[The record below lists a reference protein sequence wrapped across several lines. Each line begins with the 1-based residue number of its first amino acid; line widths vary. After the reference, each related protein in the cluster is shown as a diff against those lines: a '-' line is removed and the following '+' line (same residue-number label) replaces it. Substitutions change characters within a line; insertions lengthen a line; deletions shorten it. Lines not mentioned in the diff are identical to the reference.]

1 MTVSTFSVVGKRGPR
16 VDGRDKVTGRT
27 KYLDDLRFP
36 GMLYGKV
43 LRSPYA
49 HARVDRIDTSR
60 AEKILGVRAV
70 VTVEDTPKI
79 PFGSYRSGIKDEL
92 IFALDKVRFVGDEVA
107 AVAAID
113 EEVAQ
118 EALDRIEVEYE
129 ALPAVF
135 SIEEAMKPD
144 APRVHEKAD
153 RNIASHTVTV
163 RGDPE
168 QGFRDADLVLEERF
182 ETPLQIHGYLEPV
195 GCIASWDSSGK
206 LTIWAPSQ
214 NPSWSRLIF
223 SEALNLPLGKLRVVQ
238 TSIGGAFGGKLEQNL
253 YLVAAILAKK
263 AGRPVKM
270 VNTRDEE
277 FQTSMPRVPMTIH
290 LKMGVKK
297 DGTLT
302 AKEHRIFADNGAY
315 TKYASAVVN
324 LGTYRVDGLYRL
336 KDIRNEN
343 YLVYTNKL
351 PTSAFRG
358 FGNPQ
363 ITFAMESMLDQ
374 LAEGIGMDPLD
385 LRLRN
390 AAEPGDITAHG
401 FHYISCGLKDC
412 FRQVAEAIEWKEKR
426 SQKGFRR
433 GLGISATSHVCGN
446 RSFFPLFDGATAYV
460 RIDEGGKVRVITG
473 EVEVGQGLLTA
484 YATIVA
490 EELRIPLQEIT
501 VEAPDTDFAPFGL
514 GTWGD
519 RGTFI
524 GGGAVKLAASDA
536 RKQIFETAAEMLE
549 AHPSDL
555 DCREGRIF
563 VKGAPQKNIPFSE
576 VAAHAVYT
584 HGGSPILGKGTFIP
598 NSELADPTRYGNI
611 SGAYAFGA
619 QAAEVE
625 VDEKTGEVRLVRV
638 VAAHDVGR
646 ALNRTTTEGQI
657 EGATVQ
663 GMGYALFE
671 ELEFENGVMLNPSFL
686 NYRVPTALD
695 VPPITSLLVE
705 TIDPAGPFGAKGV
718 AEPAMTPTAPAIA
731 NAIYDAI
738 RVRIKSLPM
747 TPEKV
752 LKSLRNKKS
761 LRDQQTKTL

>member
-1 MTVSTFSVVGKRGPR
+1 MTIHTFSIVGKRSPR
-16 VDGRDKVTGRT
+16 IDGKDKVTGRT
-27 KYLDDLRFP
+27 KYLNDLKFP

-49 HARVDRIDTSR
+49 HARIHRIDTSR

-113 EEVAQ
+113 EEIAQ
-118 EALDRIEVEYE
+118 EALSLIEVEYE
-129 ALPAVF
+129 ELPAVF
-135 SIEEAMKPD
+135 SIEEAMRSES
-144 APRVHEKAD
+144 PRVHEGVE

-168 QGFRDADLVLEERF
+168 QGFREADLVLEDRF

-195 GCIASWDSSGK
+195 GCIASWDSSER

-223 SEALNLPLGKLRVVQ
+223 SEALSLPLGRLRVVQ
-238 TSIGGAFGGKLEQNL
+238 TPIGGAFGGKLEQNL

-290 LKMGVKK
+290 LKMGVKR

-336 KDIRNEN
+336 RNIRNEN
-343 YLVYTNKL
+343 FLVYTNKP

-401 FHYISCGLKDC
+401 FHYISCGLRDC
-412 FRQVAEAIEWKEKR
+412 FREVADVIKWKEKR
-426 SQKGFRR
+426 NPKGFRR
-433 GLGISATSHVCGN
+433 GLGISATTHVCGN

-460 RIDEGGKVRVITG
+460 RIDEGGRVRVITG

-484 YATIVA
+484 YATIAA
-490 EELRIPLQEIT
+490 EELGVALQEVA

-524 GGGAVKLAASDA
+524 GGGAIRLAASDA
-536 RKQIFETAAEMLE
+536 RKQILEVAAEMLE
-549 AHPSDL
+549 AHSSDL
-555 DCREGRIF
+555 DCRDGKIF
-563 VKGAPQKNIPFSE
+563 VKGTPEKTLLFSE
-576 VAAHAVYT
+576 VAARAVYT
-584 HGGSPILGKGTFIP
+584 HGGSPVLGKGTFIP
-598 NSELADPTRYGNI
+598 NSELADATRYGNV

-625 VDEKTGEVRLVRV
+625 VDEETGEIRLLRI

-646 ALNRTTTEGQI
+646 ALNRATTEGQI

-663 GMGYALFE
+663 GIGYALLE
-671 ELEFENGVMLNPSFL
+671 EVEFERGVMLNPGFL
-686 NYRVPTALD
+686 NYRMPTALD

-731 NAIYDAI
+731 NAIHDAVG
-738 RVRIKSLPM
+738 VRIKSLPIP
-747 TPEKV
+747 PEKV
-752 LKSLRNKKS
+752 LEGLKK
-761 LRDQQTKTL
+761 RKA

>member
-1 MTVSTFSVVGKRGPR
+1 MSTFSVVGKRSPR
-16 VDGRDKVTGRT
+16 IDGKDKVTGRT

-49 HARVDRIDTSR
+49 HARIHRINTSR

-79 PFGSYRSGIKDEL
+79 QFGSYRSGIKDEL
-92 IFALDKVRFVGDEVA
+92 IFALGKVRFVGDEVA

-113 EEVAQ
+113 EEIAQ

-129 ALPAVF
+129 QLPAVF

-144 APRVHEKAD
+144 APRVHDERD
-153 RNIASHTVTV
+153 RNIASHTITV
-163 RGDPE
+163 RGDPD
-168 QGFRDADLVLEERF
+168 QGFKEAYFILEDQF
-182 ETPLQIHGYLEPV
+182 ETPIQIHGYIEPV

-206 LTIWAPSQ
+206 LTIWGPSQ

-238 TSIGGAFGGKLEQNL
+238 TTIGGAFGGKLEQKL
-253 YLVAAILAKK
+253 YLIAAILAKK
-263 AGRPVKM
+263 AGRPVKI

-302 AKEHRIFADNGAY
+302 AKAHRIFADNGAY

-336 KDIRNEN
+336 RHIRNEN
-343 YLVYTNKL
+343 YLIYTNKP

-374 LAEGIGMDPLD
+374 LAEGLGMDPLE
-385 LRLRN
+385 LRFRN

-401 FHYISCGLKDC
+401 FHYISCGLKEC
-412 FRQVAEAIEWKEKR
+412 FKQIAEVIKWKEKR
-426 SQKGFRR
+426 SQKGSRR
-433 GLGISATSHVCGN
+433 GLGISATTHVCGN

-460 RIDEGGKVRVITG
+460 RIDESGKIKIVTG

-490 EELRIPLQEIT
+490 EELGVTLQEIT

-524 GGGAVKLAASDA
+524 GGGAVRLAAIDA
-536 RKQIFETAAEMLE
+536 RKQLLETAAQMLE
-549 AHPSDL
+549 ANPCDL
-555 DCREGRIF
+555 SCREGKIF
-563 VKGAPQKNIPFSE
+563 VKGNPEKYILFSE
-576 VAAHAVYT
+576 VAANAVYT
-584 HGGSPILGKGTFIP
+584 QGGSPILGKGTFIP
-598 NSELADPTRYGNI
+598 NSELADATRYGNI
-611 SGAYAFGA
+611 SGTYAFGA

-625 VDEKTGEVRLVRV
+625 VDEKTGEVRVLKV

-646 ALNRTTTEGQI
+646 ALNRTATEGQI
-657 EGATVQ
+657 EGAIVQ
-663 GMGYALFE
+663 GIGFALLE
-671 ELEFENGVMLNPSFL
+671 EVELEDGVMLNPGFL
-686 NYRVPTALD
+686 SYRIPTALD
-695 VPPITSLLVE
+695 VPPITSLLIE

-738 RVRIKSLPM
+738 GIRIKNLPI

-752 LKSLRNKKS
+752 LRTLKNKRVLWNQKG
-761 LRDQQTKTL
+761 KTP

>member
-1 MTVSTFSVVGKRGPR
+1 MRMGTFSIVGKRHPR
-16 VDGRDKVTGRT
+16 VDGKDKVTGRA
-27 KYLDDLRFP
+27 KYLDDLRIP

-49 HARVDRIDTSR
+49 HAKVLRIDTSR
-60 AEKILGVRAV
+60 AEKVLGARAV
-70 VTVEDTPKI
+70 VTVEDTPKV

-92 IFALDKVRFVGDEVA
+92 MLALDKVRFVGDEVA
-107 AVAAID
+107 AIAAID
-113 EEVAQ
+113 EEIAL
-118 EALDRIEVEYE
+118 EALDRIVVEYE
-129 ALPAVF
+129 PLPAVF
-135 SIEEAMKPD
+135 SIDEAIKPE
-144 APRVHEKAD
+144 APRIHENAAQ
-153 RNIASHTVTV
+153 NIASHTVTV

-168 QGFRDADLVLEERF
+168 RGFKEADLVLEERF

-223 SEALNLPLGKLRVVQ
+223 SEALNLPLGRLRVVQ
-238 TSIGGAFGGKLEQNL
+238 TSVGGAFGGKLEQNL
-253 YLVAAILAKK
+253 YLIAAILAKK

-277 FQTSMPRVPMTIH
+277 FQTSMPRVPMKIY

-336 KDIRNEN
+336 KNIRNEN

-374 LAEGIGMDPLD
+374 LAEEIGMDPLD

-390 AAEPGDITAHG
+390 AAEPGDVTAHG
-401 FHYISCGLKDC
+401 FHFISCGLRDC
-412 FRQVAEAIEWKEKR
+412 LKEVSEAIEWKRKR
-426 SQKGFRR
+426 GLKGSRR

-460 RIDEGGKVRVITG
+460 RIDEGGGVRVITG

-484 YATIVA
+484 YATIAA
-490 EELRIPLQEIT
+490 EELGVPLQEVT

-524 GGGAVKLAASDA
+524 GGGAVKLAANDA
-536 RKQIFETAAEMLE
+536 RRQLLERAAEILE
-549 AHPSDL
+549 AHPADL
-555 DCREGRIF
+555 ECGEGRVF
-563 VKGAPQKNIPFSE
+563 VKGTPERGLPFFE
-576 VAAHAVYT
+576 VAARAVYT
-584 HGGSPILGKGTFIP
+584 QGGAPILGKGTFIP
-598 NSELADPTRYGNI
+598 KSELADETRYGNI
-611 SGAYAFGA
+611 SGTYAFGA
-619 QAAEVE
+619 QAAELE
-625 VDEKTGEVRLVRV
+625 VDEETGEIHLVRV

-663 GMGYALFE
+663 GIGYAL
-671 ELEFENGVMLNPSFL
+671 LEGVQFKDGVMLNPCFL
-686 NYRVPTALD
+686 NYRIPTALD
-695 VPPITSLLVE
+695 IPPITSLLVE
-705 TIDPAGPFGAKGV
+705 TIDPTGPFGAKGV

-738 RVRIKSLPM
+738 GVRIKTLPI

-752 LKSLRNKKS
+752 LEGLRKRKG
-761 LRDQQTKTL
+761 